1 MKWATH
7 IKQWLQSHLH
17 RGGSTILPVT
27 SEPTG
32 QVASKQSPCG
42 HLEPGRGVNEPGSS
56 MQIIAV
62 KFMLRY
68 LCAQHL

>member
-1 MKWATH
+1 M
-7 IKQWLQSHLH
+7 
-17 RGGSTILPVT
+17 ILPVT

-32 QVASKQSPCG
+32 QVASRQSPCG